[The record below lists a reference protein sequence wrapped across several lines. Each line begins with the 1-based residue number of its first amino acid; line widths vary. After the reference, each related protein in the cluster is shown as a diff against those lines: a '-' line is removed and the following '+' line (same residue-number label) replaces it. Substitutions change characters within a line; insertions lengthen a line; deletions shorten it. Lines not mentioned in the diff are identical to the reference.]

1 MKNSKTLSTLALVAV
16 VFVAWA
22 CGCPRNMNFN
32 NSNNSNNSNNRN
44 SNNSNNSNS
53 SKNSNTTTVPSDF
66 VTEFV
71 VSKNSTGTPAT
82 TIFGSTDKIYITF
95 SVRNMPAAK
104 GLKGKLV
111 ADTVE
116 GVQSGSSV
124 DVTKDTKKGD
134 TIRSYSFYFTPTPI
148 WHLGN
153 YHVELILI
161 NEDGTEGVLK
171 SEDIAVS

>member
-1 MKNSKTLSTLALVAV
+1 MKNSKSLSTLALVAV

-53 SKNSNTTTVPSDF
+53 SNNSNTTTVPSDF
-66 VTEFV
+66 VTEFM
-71 VSKNSTGTPAT
+71 VSKSSTGMPEETV
-82 TIFGSTDKIYITF
+82 FGSTDKIYITF
-95 SVRNMPAAK
+95 SVRDMPAAK

-124 DVTKDTKKGD
+124 DVTKDTRKGE
-134 TIRSYSFYFTPTPI
+134 TIRKYSFYFTPTPL
-148 WHLGN
+148 WHSGT

-161 NEDGTEGVLK
+161 NEDGTEGILK
-171 SEDIAVS
+171 TQNISVS